1 MSTLTVEK
9 QSAALANRRRERL
22 FYTGMAFVFLLVV
35 FAGFARSYYLK
46 PYFGTPPAIRTMVG

>member
-9 QSAALANRRRERL
+9 QGAAFAGRRRERL
-22 FYTGMAFVFLLVV
+22 FYTGMAVVFLLVV

-46 PYFGTPPAIRTMVG
+46 PYFGTRPC